1 MKPKFLFSVFN
12 GGLRFA
18 HASKIKEVRG
28 YVGGKVDIDCPYSA
42 DYLHYAKYWCRHPC
56 NDVLVK
62 SEKSDTYISKGGLSL
77 YDNPN
82 GLSFSVTINRL
93 TLEDAGVY
101 YCGID
106 KWWKDIYTEVHVKVS
121 EASPASAVVPQ
132 TDPAMRLLTLPDRS
146 MLVTQRQVTQLSTDP
161 AAAIVINL
169 QSVTVEKA
177 NHSTGHLSMGPATR
191 LLTLPDRSMLVT
203 QRHVTQLSTDPTAT
217 IVTNLQNVTAE
228 KANHSTGHLS
238 MDKLGS
244 NTALLGSTFGL
255 LMCFLLV
262 SLAYLSKRLTSKSKV
277 CFQLR

>member
-203 QRHVTQLSTDPTAT
+203 QRHVTQLSTD
-217 IVTNLQNVTAE
+217 
-228 KANHSTGHLS
+228 
-238 MDKLGS
+238 KLGS